1 MSLSSL
7 IVQREVATMRQVE
20 EALARQVLYGGD
32 LVTNLLEVARLDE
45 TVLTGLLAE
54 SIRLPPAPPGELPL
68 APDSVL
74 ALVPS
79 QLADRHVMI
88 PLGLDGETLIVAL
101 AEPLAH
107 DPLNQLIAAT
117 GRAVEQRA
125 ASAIRVRQA
134 IARAYGLPLEP
145 RLQRLLSRFAAE
157 TEGRPARSQTPAFGS
172 LASRAPA
179 STIPVPAVAR
189 RRTSTNFL
197 AGGKSLEWAP
207 SAALASPDQVDGAPA
222 PLDGTERLRPVQRET
237 APSPRISRRRRG
249 PITMESA
256 SRLADEAVDRDALL
270 DLFFD
275 FSKQYFDFAALF
287 VVHADIAAGRHA
299 FGTGADERIVGIG
312 VPLDLPSVLSRARD
326 TKLPIVER
334 MNSDGLDG
342 VLASDLQRPSSTETA
357 VVPLV
362 VRTRAVALLVAD
374 CGDAGIDGTSVD
386 QVVAFS
392 HVVGRSF
399 ERLIVRRKR
408 AGVLAG
414 AKPPEAP
421 GAQEATTFS
430 QQSTAPP
437 PAERNRSFAPAWP
450 SDAPPPRNIL
460 AVRNHTGPPIPR
472 EEPMD
477 SMGALRRAPP
487 RTLIFR
493 DAPGPMPIRTPSPLP
508 AVILSSS
515 AETASDRSQSSDAME
530 SSPEID
536 VADFDGEIPADLDSR
551 ALFDLLGWE
560 TGDDP
565 PDVPPPSSTF
575 AVSAHRPP
583 VPYAPSEE
591 LPSVIVDLDEELA
604 TMVDRLVA
612 GETDDQAERELLHQG
627 ERAMR
632 VLMARFP
639 GPLTFDRARFATM
652 ASPPRPSECGPLL
665 RLIARERK
673 VALPFVLERLSDDDP
688 EVRGWATHLVCELPY
703 AEAILPLL
711 PRLSDP
717 DASTRA
723 SATHALAAIARL
735 CPEETREAI
744 DTLAR
749 GADPAGQAGALGV
762 MALLRDA
769 RRVPEL
775 VRALAEADPRVAG
788 AAHLALVQLT
798 RQDFGPDARPWLRW
812 WEQNSSRHRVEWL
825 IDALTHDVSEIRS
838 AAGEELRA
846 LSREYFGF
854 ASDLPPRDRE
864 RAQQRYRDWWLADGR
879 GRFSRR

>member
-45 TVLTGLLAE
+45 TVLTRLLAE
-54 SIRLPPAPPGELPL
+54 SMHLPPAPPGELPL

-79 QLADRHVMI
+79 QLADRHVMV

-107 DPLNQLIAAT
+107 DPLHQLIAAT

-125 ASAIRVRQA
+125 ATAIRVRQA
-134 IARAYGLPLEP
+134 IARAYGVPLEP
-145 RLQRLLSRFAAE
+145 RVQRLLSRFAAGLSPATSLPPE
-157 TEGRPARSQTPAFGS
+157 PGLASIPLAATQPVRQGPPARSVTPAFGA
-172 LASRAPA
+172 LGSRPPA

-189 RRTSTNFL
+189 RRTSPNFL
-197 AGGKSLEWAP
+197 AARTSFEVPLSTAP
-207 SAALASPDQVDGAPA
+207 PPPDAVDGAPA
-222 PLDGTERLRPVQRET
+222 VVDGAGGQRPVQREAGT
-237 APSPRISRRRRG
+237 SARMSRRRRG
-249 PITMESA
+249 PLTVESA
-256 SRLADEAVDRDALL
+256 RRQAEEAVDRDALL

-287 VVHADIAAGRHA
+287 LVQADLAAGRDA
-299 FGTGADERIVGIG
+299 FGTGAAHERIGGIG
-312 VPLDLPSVLSRARD
+312 VPLDLPSVLSRARE
-326 TKLPIVER
+326 TQLPIVGR
-334 MNSDGLDG
+334 MNAEGLDA
-342 VLASDLQRPSSTETA
+342 VLLADLQRPSSIETA

-362 VRTRAVALLVAD
+362 VRTRAVALLLAD
-374 CGDAGIDGTSVD
+374 CGDAGIDRASVEPI
-386 QVVAFS
+386 VAFS
-392 HVVGRSF
+392 HVIGRAF
-399 ERLIVRRKR
+399 ERLIVRRKLS
-408 AGVLAG
+408 GFLAG
-414 AKPPEAP
+414 SKPLEPAR
-421 GAQEATTFS
+421 AQEGTTFS

-437 PAERNRSFAPAWP
+437 PAARNPSFAPASP
-450 SDAPPPRNIL
+450 IDAPPPPNVV
-460 AVRNHTGPPIPR
+460 AVRSHTGPPIPR

-477 SMGALRRAPP
+477 SIGNRRPAPP

-493 DAPGPMPIRTPSPLP
+493 DTPRPMPIRTPSPLP
-508 AVILSSS
+508 AALVSSD
-515 AETASDRSQSSDAME
+515 AEPASDRAQPREAIE
-530 SSPEID
+530 SSPEIV
-536 VADFDGEIPADLDSR
+536 VAEFEGEIPADLDSR

-565 PDVPPPSSTF
+565 PEVPPPSSTF

-604 TMVDRLVA
+604 TMVDRLIA
-612 GETDDQAERELLHQG
+612 GETDDHAERELLHQG
-627 ERAMR
+627 ERAMP

-639 GPLTFDRARFATM
+639 GPLTFDRAGFASM

-673 VALPFVLERLSDDDP
+673 VALPFVLDRLSDDDR

-703 AEAILPLL
+703 AEAIPHLL
-711 PRLSDP
+711 PRLHDP
-717 DASTRA
+717 DASTRV

-744 DTLAR
+744 DALAR
-749 GADPAGQAGALGV
+749 AAEPAARAGALG
-762 MALLRDA
+762 
-769 RRVPEL
+769 
-775 VRALAEADPRVAG
+775 
-788 AAHLALVQLT
+788 
-798 RQDFGPDARPWLRW
+798 
-812 WEQNSSRHRVEWL
+812 
-825 IDALTHDVSEIRS
+825 
-838 AAGEELRA
+838 
-846 LSREYFGF
+846 
-854 ASDLPPRDRE
+854 
-864 RAQQRYRDWWLADGR
+864 
-879 GRFSRR
+879 